1 MSGETMDGKVIRLP
15 QVQQKGDA
23 EEAKD
28 LTHFDK
34 ARRELELATRIDEV
48 KSIRDKAA
56 AIQAYLKQSGES
68 LEIQN
73 MAAEIKIRAERRAGE
88 ILHEMDLHKG
98 GRPSENRSH
107 REIGFPRLRDLDID
121 RNMSSRCQLIAS
133 IPQKDFDDRV
143 AEIKGKGQ
151 ELTSK
156 EFLSLA
162 GYLQRERE
170 RQDRR
175 RAAFEEA
182 EKVQPD
188 DRIKVFHGDFREVL
202 NEETVATD
210 SVSLVLT
217 DPMYGREHLPLWA
230 DLARFASRVLKPGS
244 LLVAYSGQTYL
255 PEVLKALEAH
265 LTYVWVV
272 GVRYSYP
279 NNIFPLRI
287 KNSLK
292 LLLLF
297 SKGAY
302 DPGPSQYWLHDLI
315 DGDGYP
321 ETKRESE
328 LQQGCKEAEYLIETL
343 THPGDLVVDPF
354 TGTGTV
360 AVAAKRKGRRFIGAE
375 ISKERYDLA
384 VSRIAQEERV

>member
-1 MSGETMDGKVIRLP
+1 MTDH
-15 QVQQKGDA
+15 A
-23 EEAKD
+23 ESNLITFPPTDESTV
-28 LTHFDK
+28 LTHFDR
-34 ARRELELATRIDEV
+34 ARRELELASSIDEV
-48 KSIRDKAA
+48 KKIRD
-56 AIQAYLKQSGES
+56 QAEALRQYARQQKLS
-68 LEIQN
+68 LEMQN
-73 MAAEIKIRAERRAGE
+73 RCAEIKIRAERRAGE
-88 ILHEMDLHKG
+88 ILVGIEKNPGGKNEHESYLSHDGRGKIPKLSDLG
-98 GRPSENRSH
+98 INR
-107 REIGFPRLRDLDID
+107 
-121 RNMSSRCQLIAS
+121 NQSSRWQSIAS
-133 IPQKDFDDRV
+133 IPQKDFDERV
-143 AEIKGKGQ
+143 EEIKGKGE

-170 RQDRR
+170 RQERR
-175 RAAFEEA
+175 ITAAEEA
-182 EKVQPD
+182 EKVEPD
-188 DRIKVFHGDFREVL
+188 ERIKIIHGDFREVL
-202 NEETVATD
+202 NEETVPAE

-217 DPMYGREHLPLWA
+217 DPMYGKEHLPQWT
-230 DLARFASRVLKPGS
+230 DLARFASRVLKTGN

-255 PEVLKALEAH
+255 PEVLKALDEH
-265 LTYVWVV
+265 LRYVWIA

-297 SKGAY
+297 SKAAY
-302 DPGPSQYWLHDLI
+302 DPGPTQFWLHDLI

-321 ETKRESE
+321 ETKRDSE
-328 LQQGCKEAEYLIETL
+328 LQQGCREAEYLIETL
-343 THPGDLVVDPF
+343 TNPGDLVVDPF

-384 VSRIAQEERV
+384 VSRIAQEDKGLT

>member
-1 MSGETMDGKVIRLP
+1 MTDHAETNLIPFP
-15 QVQQKGDA
+15 QS
-23 EEAKD
+23 EEAD
-28 LTHFDK
+28 ALTHFDRAK
-34 ARRELELATRIDEV
+34 RELELAASIDEV
-48 KSIRDKAA
+48 KKIRD
-56 AIQAYLKQSGES
+56 QAEALRQYARQQKLS
-68 LEIQN
+68 LEMQN
-73 MAAEIKIRAERRAGE
+73 RCAEIKIRAERRAGD
-88 ILHEMDLHKG
+88 ILLDMEKNPGGQAEHESYLSHDGTGRTPKLADLG
-98 GRPSENRSH
+98 
-107 REIGFPRLRDLDID
+107 IT
-121 RNMSSRCQLIAS
+121 RNQSSRWQSIAS
-133 IPQKDFDDRV
+133 IPEKDFDERV
-143 AEIKGKGQ
+143 EEIKGKGE

-170 RQDRR
+170 RQERR
-175 RAAFEEA
+175 KAAAEEA
-182 EKVQPD
+182 EKIQPD
-188 DRIKVFHGDFREVL
+188 DRIRVLHGDFREVL
-202 NEETVATD
+202 NEEVVPTD
-210 SVSLVLT
+210 SVGLMLT
-217 DPMYGREHLPLWA
+217 DPMYGREHLSLWG
-230 DLARFASRVLKPGS
+230 DLAWFASSVLKPGS

-255 PEVLKALEAH
+255 TEVLKSLEAH
-265 LTYVWVV
+265 LTYVWVA

-279 NNIFPLRI
+279 NNVFPLRI

-315 DGDGYP
+315 EGDNYP
-321 ETKRESE
+321 ATKRESE

-343 THPGDLVVDPF
+343 THPGEMVVDPF

-384 VSRIAQEERV
+384 VSRIAQEETVP